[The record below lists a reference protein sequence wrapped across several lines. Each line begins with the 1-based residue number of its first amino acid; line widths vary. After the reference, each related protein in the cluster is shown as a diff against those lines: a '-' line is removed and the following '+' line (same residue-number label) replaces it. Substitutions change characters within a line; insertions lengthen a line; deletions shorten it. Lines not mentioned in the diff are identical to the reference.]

1 MPDSSA
7 QTSEPGFTTTDEST
21 MRIHGF
27 VLVEGSKIR
36 SGVDV
41 SKAQSLECDKSSGSR
56 DTGDGG
62 NRG

>member
-1 MPDSSA
+1 MPDSSEL
-7 QTSEPGFTTTDEST
+7 TSEPGFTTTDEST
-21 MRIHGF
+21 MRIHGLM
-27 VLVEGSKIR
+27 LVDGSKIR

-41 SKAQSLECDKSSGSR
+41 SKAQSLECDKSSGTR